1 MLCVVCRGHVEL
13 SILGAM
19 QVSQYGDLANWI
31 IPGKL
36 VKGMGGAMDL
46 AASGARIVV
55 TMEHQS
61 KGGTPKILPACT
73 LPLTGQ
79 ACVDRIVTELAV
91 FDVHPEQGLT
101 LVELAEGVTV
111 DGVKAATGCPFGV
124 AKKLLSY

>member
-1 MLCVVCRGHVEL
+1 
-13 SILGAM
+13 M

-61 KGGTPKILPACT
+61 KDGTPKILPTCT

-79 ACVDRIVTELAV
+79 ACVDRIITELAV
-91 FDVHPEQGLT
+91 FDVNPEQGLM
-101 LVELAEGVTV
+101 LVELAEGITV
-111 DGVKAATGCPFGV
+111 DEVKAATGCPFSV
-124 AKKLLSY
+124 AEELFYY

>member
-1 MLCVVCRGHVEL
+1 
-13 SILGAM
+13 M
-19 QVSQYGDLANWI
+19 QVSQFGDLANWI

-61 KGGTPKILPACT
+61 RDGSPKILPACT

-79 ACVDRIVTELAV
+79 ACVGRIITELAV
-91 FDVHPEQGLT
+91 FDVHPERGLT
-101 LVELAEGVTV
+101 LVELAEGATA
-111 DGVKAATGCPFGV
+111 DEVKAATGCPFV
-124 AKKLLSY
+124 IAEKLSYY